1 MQSCHT
7 LTHALAARKTHLP
20 VKFHAENTP
29 PLSPERAKLAKFYS
43 ARSKTIPPLP
53 WQTFA
58 LPFSERQVAEFQ
70 IRVAVMNGFTALG
83 IPVSETVG

>member
-1 MQSCHT
+1 MRNPKMQSCHT

-29 PLSPERAKLAKFYS
+29 PCHQKGPK
-43 ARSKTIPPLP
+43 

-58 LPFSERQVAEFQ
+58 LPFSPLRRTVMVVVRAM
-70 IRVAVMNGFTALG
+70 VAVRCLCVFIMTNNEC
-83 IPVSETVG
+83 ETRQN